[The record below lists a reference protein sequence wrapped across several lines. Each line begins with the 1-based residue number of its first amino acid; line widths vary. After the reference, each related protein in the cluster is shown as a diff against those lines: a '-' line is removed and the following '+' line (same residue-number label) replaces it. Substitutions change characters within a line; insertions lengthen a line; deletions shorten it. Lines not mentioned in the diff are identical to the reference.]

1 MDMSKL
7 LTTGTTGWLR
17 GLTPAIEA
25 RVGRVRHALFD
36 FDGTLSLIREG
47 WEGVMIPMMIE
58 MICDGDA
65 TRPEIGAALADEVAA
80 EVAAYVDR
88 STGILTIEQM
98 AWLAEAVRRYGL
110 AAHPLTAAEYKAIYL
125 ERMMG
130 TVRLRLARLTS
141 GQLPPAEM
149 MVEGAAAF
157 VEALCARGVT
167 LYLASGSDHPN
178 VVEEAEALGVARYFA
193 GGIYG
198 ALDGSAAN
206 NKSAVIAN
214 IIRQHDLHG
223 DELLVVG
230 DGPVEIRHGV
240 DCGAITLGVASD
252 EIRRYGWNEAKIGR
266 LTAAGAAL
274 LVADFQQHA
283 VLARTLCG

>member
-1 MDMSKL
+1 MVLAKM
-7 LTTGTTGWLR
+7 TTDNAGWLR
-17 GLTPAIEA
+17 GLTPEIQA
-25 RVGRVRHALFD
+25 RLGRVRHALFD

-65 TRPEIGAALADEVAA
+65 PTPEIAAEVSA

-98 AWLAEAVRRYGL
+98 AWLADAVRRHGL
-110 AAHPLTAAEYKAIYL
+110 AVHPLSAAEYKAIYL
-125 ERMMG
+125 GRMMG
-130 TVRLRLARLTS
+130 TVRARVSRLAS
-141 GQLPPAEM
+141 GELPAAAM

-157 VEALCARGVT
+157 VEDLCGRGVT

-178 VVEEAEALGVARYFA
+178 VVQEAEALDVARYFT

-206 NKSAVIAN
+206 NKSAVIAE
-214 IIRQHDLHG
+214 IIRQHQLHG

-240 DCGAITLGVASD
+240 ECGAITLGVASD
-252 EIRRYGWNEAKIGR
+252 EIARCGWNEAKITR
-266 LTAAGAAL
+266 LSASGATLLVGDFREYAAL
-274 LVADFQQHA
+274 
-283 VLARTLCG
+283 ARLLCG